1 MMLVIR
7 LPCWLDLLGCALSIC
22 NIFAVEWFGI
32 RFFKILFHNIFLVSH
47 TLSHSVCAQQ
57 TDHLMHVRK
66 AITRFIAFCI
76 DLRYTT
82 TTITFFS
89 LLLFSCTQPY
99 LNLSIALQDTIVSVV
114 FTSANLYGRVSCDF
128 ETKDNII
135 KTAVACS
142 GNILHPHTSHH
153 RM

>member
-1 MMLVIR
+1 M
-7 LPCWLDLLGCALSIC
+7 
-22 NIFAVEWFGI
+22 EWFEI
-32 RFFKILFHNIFLVSH
+32 RFFKILFHNIFLLSH
-47 TLSHSVCAQQ
+47 TLFHPVCAQQ

-82 TTITFFS
+82 ATIISFS
-89 LLLFSCTQPY
+89 ALSFSCTQPY
-99 LNLSIALQDTIVSVV
+99 LDLSIALQDTIVFVV

-128 ETKDNII
+128 ETKGNII

-142 GNILHPHTSHH
+142 GNILHSHTSHH
-153 RM
+153 RI